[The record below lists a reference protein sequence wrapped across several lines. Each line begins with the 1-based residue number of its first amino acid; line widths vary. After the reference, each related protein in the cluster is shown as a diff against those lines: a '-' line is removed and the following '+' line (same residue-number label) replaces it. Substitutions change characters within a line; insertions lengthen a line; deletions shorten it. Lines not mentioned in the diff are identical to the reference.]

1 MDRIF
6 LDILNLSIAGSWLI
20 LAVLLLRPLMK
31 KAPRSIVCALWLVVG
46 LRLMLPFSIE
56 SALSLIPSRETLN
69 PEILEPG
76 MVSAAMPALESGAR
90 FIDSGVELIDRAV
103 NPVISQSVAPR
114 PEYSVNP
121 MQALSFIAGCVWLM
135 GFALMVGY
143 SISSYIRLRLR
154 MRETVP
160 VEKNVRQ
167 GSAVESPFVLGL
179 FSPRIYLPAG
189 LSEKDRPLVLAHER
203 AHIRRG
209 DNFIKPL
216 GFLLLAVH
224 WFNPLVWLGYILLC
238 RDIESACDERV
249 VKELGSDIRRD
260 YSMALLN
267 CSCGRRAISACP
279 LAFGEIS
286 VKSRIKGVLNYKKPS
301 FWITLL
307 ALLGCAVLAVCFLTD
322 PEPKQPELQGKW
334 SSPLDFSN
342 LEFLEDGTV
351 NAYDDRGPVNFTVE
365 GSNVTLHYEDEP
377 LTLERRIYNDVE
389 HLVNNAAGIDL
400 VRSEDCGI
408 VPVELTDENWQ
419 DYFQLVKR
427 PWYIN
432 SSYGKLDKLGYD
444 ILLVPT
450 PEYAQRIVPESDPE
464 VTVSLSMVFNKAS
477 DERIQIDDGSRSFT
491 YLGQTAL
498 DSIAFPEGKKEV
510 HGRVIRQKDLGDS
523 LYKRQEPG
531 LVVQQEQASNRYFDG
546 YWTLTLLDEPDM
558 IRFSGTLYTY
568 EKPILPEPGTSP
580 ALLPLDTPTA
590 DLFTD
595 PAAEVTVAGPVGEL
609 LFIIPPEG
617 EGEDY
622 APSLLTELENSMYV
636 DSRMAESLSRMLADC
651 NAAGHQVEVF
661 RAYEPYGSRR
671 YELGEEPGGMTDEE
685 YSQWLRSPLKRELQ
699 TGLSVMLARYSNGD
713 FYDSTAERY
722 TQEVQRREWD
732 DTLDWLLRHCADYG
746 FIQRFPSGKEDITGG
761 NTATL
766 FRYVDSTAAQYMA
779 RNGLCLEEHIASASA
794 QNGST
799 DGSAEDTQPLALDS
813 SLFFVVPAAGEGA
826 DYVPA
831 QLSQIRP
838 DDHESG
844 PLYLDARAA
853 DSLNA
858 MLEDCRAAGHKVE
871 LFRAYESYE
880 EGVAMYLEQYPDD
893 RELTHFADL
902 SYGWYRAPLKRDLQ
916 SGLSVML
923 ADTAQG
929 LGYPLSEENGFDE
942 TEAWLDGHCTDYGFV
957 LRFPQEKMN
966 LTGKGGPSGMYR
978 YVGREMAEYMA
989 ENNLCLEE
997 FMLLNGLETPST
1009 DLGQFEM
1016 EVLGAYSVADDYL
1029 CYVKFSPIEPEH
1041 LKNGALRINAI
1052 HTVSD
1057 SRLAL
1062 IPAGTQL
1069 DGTASYDEAGKT
1081 LTVCFYAANYREE
1094 LGESWPL
1101 DVEVKM
1107 ALYGNPLASPGSLSF
1122 PAPETESRQLMLDE
1136 PLEFSVEGLEN
1147 PIRLMGVELR
1157 PCAVAALMEWQDS
1170 ERFFHPGT
1178 DFSLLS
1184 DEDKEWISKVNTSFT
1199 QASLQCSSM
1208 GIRFAD
1214 GSSMNTSAGRYGP
1227 RFEDGLLMQWS
1238 YEFPQPI
1245 DLDAVASVTLGGK
1258 TVEIS

>member
-76 MVSAAMPALESGAR
+76 MASAAMPALESGAR

-322 PEPKQPELQGKW
+322 PVDK
-334 SSPLDFSN
+334 
-342 LEFLEDGTV
+342 
-351 NAYDDRGPVNFTVE
+351 
-365 GSNVTLHYEDEP
+365 
-377 LTLERRIYNDVE
+377 
-389 HLVNNAAGIDL
+389 
-400 VRSEDCGI
+400 
-408 VPVELTDENWQ
+408 TDE
-419 DYFQLVKR
+419 
-427 PWYIN
+427 
-432 SSYGKLDKLGYD
+432 
-444 ILLVPT
+444 T
-450 PEYAQRIVPESDPE
+450 
-464 VTVSLSMVFNKAS
+464 
-477 DERIQIDDGSRSFT
+477 
-491 YLGQTAL
+491 
-498 DSIAFPEGKKEV
+498 
-510 HGRVIRQKDLGDS
+510 
-523 LYKRQEPG
+523 
-531 LVVQQEQASNRYFDG
+531 
-546 YWTLTLLDEPDM
+546 
-558 IRFSGTLYTY
+558 
-568 EKPILPEPGTSP
+568 
-580 ALLPLDTPTA
+580 
-590 DLFTD
+590 
-595 PAAEVTVAGPVGEL
+595 PAAV
-609 LFIIPPEG
+609 
-617 EGEDY
+617 
-622 APSLLTELENSMYV
+622 
-636 DSRMAESLSRMLADC
+636 
-651 NAAGHQVEVF
+651 
-661 RAYEPYGSRR
+661 
-671 YELGEEPGGMTDEE
+671 
-685 YSQWLRSPLKRELQ
+685 
-699 TGLSVMLARYSNGD
+699 
-713 FYDSTAERY
+713 
-722 TQEVQRREWD
+722 
-732 DTLDWLLRHCADYG
+732 
-746 FIQRFPSGKEDITGG
+746 
-761 NTATL
+761 
-766 FRYVDSTAAQYMA
+766 STAAPA
-779 RNGLCLEEHIASASA
+779 PTAA
-794 QNGST
+794 QIPDSVE
-799 DGSAEDTQPLALDS
+799 SPQPRAFDS

-893 RELTHFADL
+893 SELTHFADL

-916 SGLSVML
+916 SGLSVVL

-966 LTGKGGPSGMYR
+966 LTGKGGPRGMYR
-978 YVGREMAEYMA
+978 YVGREAAEYMA
-989 ENNLCLEE
+989 ENKLCLEE
-997 FMLLNGLETPST
+997 FMLLNELETPST

-1016 EVLGAYSVADDYL
+1016 EVLGAYSAADDYL

-1245 DLDAVASVTLGGK
+1245 DLAAVVSVTLGGK